1 MRDTM
6 QRHFSMQIISKNTDG
21 SLPEMQ
27 IGANNTKRPQMTQM
41 TQMTQSDKEEAQIDT
56 ESSRERSARLIT
68 CWRYKTPAR
77 TEDPDIKRMT

>member
-41 TQMTQSDKEEAQIDT
+41 TQSDKEEAQIDT

-68 CWRYKTPAR
+68 YWR
-77 TEDPDIKRMT
+77 